1 MKSKRNRT
9 SIRFKLIALPLIL
22 VFIAISVIGGTTSY
36 FTRQNLLESKRDSGF
51 DLIDQVI
58 NRIEDNSHSI
68 KNINEIMENDMRVAA
83 SKIIS
88 SREKLSNE
96 YLTDIGEV
104 TDIDIIS
111 WFDEN
116 REVIYSNTVGD
127 LGWIPS
133 NDHSLTAFHNS
144 SEIEMME
151 DVRQDLSSEN
161 GDYFKFGAIKTQD
174 GGFLQ
179 FGINANRVRD
189 LTLRY
194 DYQYLVENLAES
206 DDIISAGFVSPEGI
220 VIAGTDKE
228 IIGELLSN
236 EKVVKII
243 QGRGREAI
251 LNTNIDGDKVY
262 EIISPVELDGEY
274 KGSVKVDFTMEDTYE
289 SIYFNITVISIL
301 GIILFVV
308 LSLLLIIISGGI
320 LRNLNNTKSSLESFS
335 AGDFTGEVS
344 EVFLN
349 QGDEFGEMALAIK
362 NLQESMKKIIN
373 DIASSSMRVTS
384 SSEVLFSSS
393 KESTTVSEEIAN
405 TVEDIANGANN
416 QALDTEKGSID
427 IHQLGE
433 LIEDNQSHI
442 DNLINI
448 SKRVDSL
455 KDEGI
460 ETIKELIYGT
470 DVNQSS
476 VREINDLIINTNA
489 SAEKIESASQMIK
502 SISEQTN
509 LLALNASIEA
519 ARAGEAGR
527 GFSVVAEEIRKLAEM
542 SNEFTK
548 EIEDIIG
555 DLISKTN
562 DTVLNIKK
570 VEESTKEQSKNV
582 QITNS
587 KFEEISLSIESMIS
601 SLNVV
606 SEGSNIM
613 NDKKEQIIEV
623 IEHLSA
629 ISEENAAATQQVS
642 ASVEEQMASIVEIE
656 NASTTLKMLAEEM
669 HHSIS
674 ELKY

>member
-1 MKSKRNRT
+1 MKSKRNKS

-22 VFIAISVIGGTTSY
+22 VFIAISIIGGTTSY

-51 DLIDQVI
+51 ELIDQVI
-58 NRIEDNSHSI
+58 NRIDDNSHSL

-88 SREKLSNE
+88 DRGKLSNE
-96 YLTDIGEV
+96 YLTDIGEA

-116 REVIYSNTVGD
+116 REVIYSNTSGD
-127 LGWIPS
+127 LGWVPS
-133 NDHSLTAFHNS
+133 DDHNLTKFFNG
-144 SEIEMME
+144 SEAEMME
-151 DVRQDLSSEN
+151 DVRQDLSSDN

-174 GGFLQ
+174 GGFIQ

-189 LTLRY
+189 LTIRY
-194 DYQYLVENLAES
+194 DYQYLVENLAEGYN
-206 DDIISAGFVSPEGI
+206 IVSAGFVNPEGM
-220 VIAGTDKE
+220 VIADTDKE
-228 IIGELLSN
+228 IIGELLPN
-236 EKVVKII
+236 QEVVKII
-243 QGRGREAI
+243 QDRGREAI
-251 LNTNIDGDKVY
+251 LGTNMDGDKVY
-262 EIISPVELDGEY
+262 EVISPVELDGEY
-274 KGSVKVDFTMEDTYE
+274 IGSVIIDFTMKDTYE
-289 SIYFNITVISIL
+289 SIYFNIAVISIL
-301 GIILFVV
+301 GIILFAI
-308 LSLLLIIISGGI
+308 LSLLLIAISRGI
-320 LRNLNNTKSSLESFS
+320 VRNLDNTKNSLASLS

-344 EVFLN
+344 EEFLN

-362 NLQESMKKIIN
+362 NLQDSMKKIIN
-373 DIASSSMRVTS
+373 NIASSSMRVTS

-393 KESTTVSEEIAN
+393 KESTLVSEEIAN

-416 QALDTEKGSID
+416 QALDTERGSID

-433 LIEDNQSHI
+433 LMEDNQSHI

-448 SKRVDSL
+448 SKQVDSL

-476 VREINDLIINTNA
+476 VREINGLIINTNA

-502 SISEQTN
+502 NISEQTN

-527 GFSVVAEEIRKLAEM
+527 GFSVVADEIRKLAEM

-548 EIEDIIG
+548 EIEDIIR

-570 VEESTKEQSKNV
+570 VEESTREQSENV

-587 KFEEISLSIESMIS
+587 KFEEIAISIENMIN
-601 SLNVV
+601 SLNKVN
-606 SEGSNIM
+606 EGSNIM

-642 ASVEEQMASIVEIE
+642 ASVEEQMASTVEIE
-656 NASTTLKMLAEEM
+656 NASNTLKMLAEEM